1 MPDPPAPARTR
12 TITWQDPTS
21 ALARLASLRSSRSR
35 TTARTAIGRS
45 SPASGSG
52 SKPPAGVRTSGSD
65 FDAALER
72 TLGINRRLAA
82 VVFALVCAFAV
93 GMIAYTGRGTFFVA
107 DDWDMMLAR
116 RGLSP
121 DTLLV
126 PHVNHLVATQVFF
139 YEAIRGVAGWHY
151 GAYRVARVLLDV
163 AIAVAVFAFARPRV
177 GGWLAAALVVPML
190 FIPGEGRAVY
200 TVGNVIALL
209 TGIAALLV
217 LDRMAAV
224 LRRDVVVCVLLLLS
238 VASFSFGLAFVGV
251 AAIWLVTTPGQR
263 RSLWVPAIPAASYAL
278 WLLTYH
284 PPSSLSLQNL
294 ADTPEFVANSAAAA
308 LGGLTG
314 LGLGWGRLLALLA
327 ALAIGYELFTR
338 PVRRS
343 PTTYALLALPLLLW
357 ALVGLGRA
365 AAPPLTVYPGPDVL
379 LQRFARLDATVGAG
393 QSRYV
398 FPGVIVLTL
407 LAAQLLRGR
416 RLGPPLAVALVLALL
431 GVMTNL
437 VLWRDDGAT
446 LRATADEVRGKIAAV
461 EIAQPPEFELANF
474 PGRAAKNLGH
484 VANFR
489 ESSFR
494 WAVGSVGAEPVPLSA
509 LSRIG
514 PAGRSDLDAVLVAAL
529 PVTLSTSARAAHA
542 GPCTTVAPG
551 SPPRSVVVPG
561 IRTTIRTSTEPAT
574 VSLRRFANPGTAVR
588 IGDVPPASA
597 AVLMIPRDR
606 VSRKWLAEVVSP
618 STTRVCAVPPV
629 GHP

>member
-1 MPDPPAPARTR
+1 M
-12 TITWQDPTS
+12 
-21 ALARLASLRSSRSR
+21 SRR
-35 TTARTAIGRS
+35 
-45 SPASGSG
+45 
-52 SKPPAGVRTSGSD
+52 VWTSGSD
-65 FDAALER
+65 FDAALEQ
-72 TLGINRRLAA
+72 TFGINRRLAA
-82 VVFALVCAFAV
+82 VVFAIVCAFAA
-93 GMIAYTGRGTFFVA
+93 GMIAYIGRGTFFVA

-116 RGLSP
+116 QDLSP
-121 DTLLV
+121 DTLLF
-126 PHVNHLVATQVFF
+126 PHVNHLVATQVLF

-151 GAYRVARVLLDV
+151 GAYRVARVLLEV

-217 LDRMAAV
+217 LDRMRAT
-224 LRRDVVVCVLLLLS
+224 LRRDVVVCLLLLLS
-238 VASFSFGLAFVGV
+238 VASFSFGLAFVGA

-263 RSLWVPAIPAASYAL
+263 RSLWVPSIPVAAYAL
-278 WLLTYH
+278 WVLTYH
-284 PPSSLSLQNL
+284 PPSPLSLENL
-294 ADTPEFVANSAAAA
+294 ADTPEFVATSAAAA
-308 LGGLTG
+308 FGGVTG

-338 PVRRS
+338 PARRS
-343 PTTYALLALPLLLW
+343 PTTYALLALPVLLW
-357 ALVGLGRA
+357 ALVGIGRA
-365 AAPPLTVYPGPDVL
+365 AGPPVALDIGPDVL
-379 LQRFARLDATVGAG
+379 LQRFARLDSTVTAG

-416 RLGPPLAVALVLALL
+416 RLGPPLAAAVVLGLV

-437 VLWRDDGAT
+437 VLLRDSSRT

-474 PGRAAKNLGH
+474 PGGAAENLRH
-484 VANFR
+484 LANFR
-489 ESSFR
+489 EASFR
-494 WAVGSVGAEPVPLSA
+494 WAVNSVGAEPVPLSA

-514 PAGRSDLDAVLVAAL
+514 PAGRSNLDAVLVAAL

-542 GPCTTVAPG
+542 GPCTTVAPS

-574 VSLRRFANPGTAVR
+574 VSLRRFADPGTAVR

-597 AVLMIPRDR
+597 AVLTIPRDR
-606 VSRKWLAEVVSP
+606 VSRKWMAGIVSP
-618 STTRVCAVPPV
+618 STTRVCAVPQ
-629 GHP
+629 GRHP